1 MKLSDAIF
9 IFTSSTLVT
18 AKSAPGNK
26 RRTNSDCNQ
35 NCLDGKWTIITDF
48 NDTSRSVFA
57 CDPLHA
63 DPVQYTTGSCLGKT
77 LRDEGPRAAAC
88 EAVGGTNCKFRCV
101 MNGRL
106 STKDVIEREWNA
118 QCTKAKG
125 HLALTFTSEDEG
137 IVRQKAGCDS

>member
-1 MKLSDAIF
+1 MRLSKAIL

-18 AKSAPGNK
+18 AKSTPGTK
-26 RRTNSDCNQ
+26 CRTNSDCNQ
-35 NCLDGKWTIITDF
+35 NCLDGKWTIIPDY

-63 DPVQYTTGSCLGKT
+63 DPVQYTTGSCHGRN
-77 LRDEGPRAAAC
+77 LRDGGPKAAAC

-101 MNGRL
+101 MSGTL
-106 STKDVIEREWNA
+106 STKDVIEREWAA

-125 HLALTFTSEDEG
+125 TLPLTFTSEDEG
-137 IVRQKAGCDS
+137 LVRQKAGCDS